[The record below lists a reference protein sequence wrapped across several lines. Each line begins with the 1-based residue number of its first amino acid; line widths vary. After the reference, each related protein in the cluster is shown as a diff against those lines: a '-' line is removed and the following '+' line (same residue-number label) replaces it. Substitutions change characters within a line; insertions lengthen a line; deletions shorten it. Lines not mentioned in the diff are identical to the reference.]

1 MPSKHVPTCLC
12 HSVLGKSR
20 HATLLSISAVE
31 AESKKKIAFFP
42 CHRSSACVRRSTGL
56 LPIMLACQ
64 EEEKGLLLSIQHGGG
79 GQSTR
84 NQRRKQPRL
93 RVKNNLRSKDSAAPS
108 NNWKTVQQY
117 SSQEMEELSNVS
129 LICDFTAQSFRL
141 FDGVLWVT
149 S

>member
-42 CHRSSACVRRSTGL
+42 CHRSSASVRRRGTGL

-84 NQRRKQPRL
+84 NQRRKQLLSPML
-93 RVKNNLRSKDSAAPS
+93 LEVKNTLPRSKDKKAPS
-108 NNWKTVQQY
+108 NNWENASRDT
-117 SSQEMEELSNVS
+117 SETTLSNNTK
-129 LICDFTAQSFRL
+129 IH
-141 FDGVLWVT
+141 VLT
-149 S
+149 ILK

>member
-1 MPSKHVPTCLC
+1 MSRLVYVILSLARVVMQRCFLFLPSKQRVQEEEDRFLSMPPK
-12 HSVLGKSR
+12 HSGR
-20 HATLLSISAVE
+20 
-31 AESKKKIAFFP
+31 FG
-42 CHRSSACVRRSTGL
+42 TGL